1 MKNFINKIPKEKL
14 QRYLFLGALILV
26 FVAFFISLTL
36 IGPDETKPPVDPN
49 PPVDVDPPVN
59 EPVAERFKIP
69 TNSGEYE
76 VVRKFYDV
84 NGTDEEQILG
94 LIQYDGSYSNSNGIS
109 ISAKDG
115 KGFNV
120 ISTLT
125 GVVTKVTESPIYGWI
140 VTVEHDDDVFT
151 EYSSLSKVEVKAG
164 DKLKQGDVIGT
175 SGESEYDALAGN
187 HVHFKV
193 IKGTVKYNP
202 EKLIGKELKD
212 VK

>member
-1 MKNFINKIPKEKL
+1 VKNFINKIPKEKL

-36 IGPDETKPPVDPN
+36 IGPEENKPPVDPN
-49 PPVDVDPPVN
+49 PPVDVDPPV
-59 EPVAERFKIP
+59 EKPVSERFKIP
-69 TNSGEYE
+69 TTVEYKF
-76 VVRKFYDV
+76 VRKFYDV
-84 NGTDEEQILG
+84 NGTEEEQFLG
-94 LIQYDGSYSNSNGIS
+94 LIDSDGIYSNSNGIS
-109 ISAKDG
+109 VAAEDG
-115 KGFNV
+115 KGFDV

-125 GVVTKVTESPIYGWI
+125 GVVSKVTESPIYGFK
-140 VTVEHDDDVFT
+140 VTVKHSNEVFT
-151 EYSSLSKVEVKAG
+151 EYSSLSKVDVKAG

-175 SGESEYDALAGN
+175 SGESEFDPTAGN

-193 IKGTVKYNP
+193 IKGDVKYNP